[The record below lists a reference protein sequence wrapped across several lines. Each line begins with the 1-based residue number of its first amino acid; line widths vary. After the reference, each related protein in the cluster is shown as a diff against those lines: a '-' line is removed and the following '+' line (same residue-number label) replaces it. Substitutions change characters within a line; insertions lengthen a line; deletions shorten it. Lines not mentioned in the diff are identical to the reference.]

1 MIMKNIIMMVF
12 VSTLLFSNCASKQLI
27 SDKSTVDG
35 AIKNLK
41 ELNRWF
47 YYDNQHNDIS
57 DKTLREYDN
66 LVNLAIMQ
74 LEDLKSKK

>member
-1 MIMKNIIMMVF
+1 MMVF

-27 SDKSTVDG
+27 SDKATVDG

-47 YYDNQHNDIS
+47 YYDNEHKEIS

-66 LVNLAIMQ
+66 LLGLIKYQ
-74 LEDLKSKK
+74 LEDINYKKDKSN